1 MSKNYM
7 QKLYLFN
14 EDSIRSVPYFISGNR
29 REVKRGKG
37 VLRSIK
43 TFLKFLF
50 LRAVKWFRK
59 RIL

>member
-1 MSKNYM
+1 M

-29 REVKRGKG
+29 REIKRGKG
-37 VLRSIK
+37 VMRSIK
-43 TFLKFLF
+43 TFLKFLL

-59 RIL
+59 